1 MNYTLVMK
9 ALKLSIQQ
17 LTSRQREVLKLMNPL
32 EYGFNQYETS
42 VLMGLSERQVSRIIH
57 QLKVRFPEAMEI
69 FDKLK
74 KDTNRLGRRL
84 KKPLLI
90 KPSLLDNGHL
100 LCNSKIVRIWR

>member
-42 VLMGLSERQVSRIIH
+42 VLMGLTKRQVERIVH

-74 KDTNRLGRRL
+74 KDTNRLRHRL
-84 KKPLLI
+84 ENPWLL
-90 KPSLLDNGHL
+90 PPNRFGEDSLQNL
-100 LCNSKIVRIWR
+100 KIVRIWQ